1 MKQLISII
9 EKLSNW
15 KTLII
20 LIGVYGIF
28 VLFVMPLMIETS
40 RAAGGPLDLLFSYNQ
55 QTVLAHI
62 SALRSEQRS
71 TLAFQSLVY
80 DTAYPLVY
88 TALFMVTIMML
99 VRALAAS
106 LNKESQRSKLVWLAL
121 IPLAAMGFDLC
132 ENIYIRSMLA
142 SFPELPQA
150 VVARASL
157 FTSLKWIAV
166 GVNTV
171 IIIALTIVLIGR
183 KVRMR

>member
-15 KTLII
+15 KILTV
-20 LIGVYGIF
+20 LIGLYGLF
-28 VLFVMPLMIETS
+28 VLFVMPLMLETS
-40 RAAGGPLDLLFSYNQ
+40 SAAGGPLDLLFSYSL
-55 QTVLAHI
+55 QTVQAHI
-62 SALRSEQRS
+62 LALSSEQRA
-71 TLAFQSLVY
+71 TLAFQSLVF
-80 DTAYPLVY
+80 DTAYPVIY
-88 TALFMVTIMML
+88 TALFIVTIMML
-99 VRALAAS
+99 TRALVGPLS
-106 LNKESQRSKLVWLAL
+106 KPSQAPRIVWLAL

-132 ENIYIRSMLA
+132 ENIHIRSMLA
-142 SFPELPQA
+142 SFPELSQA

-166 GVNTV
+166 GVNSV